1 MKKVLVLMSTYNGQ
15 MYLKEQLVSIY
26 AQKGVDCTLLVRDDG
41 SRIAQNRSWLKR
53 KRTVTYDGMK
63 GEM

>member
-41 SRIAQNRSWLKR
+41 SSDCTKQIFA
-53 KRTVTYDGMK
+53 
-63 GEM
+63 EE